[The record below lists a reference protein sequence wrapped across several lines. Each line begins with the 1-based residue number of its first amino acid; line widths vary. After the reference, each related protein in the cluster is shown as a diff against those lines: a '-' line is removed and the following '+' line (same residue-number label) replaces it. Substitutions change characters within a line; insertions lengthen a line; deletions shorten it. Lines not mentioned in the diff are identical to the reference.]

1 MVGGGEMREDA
12 SFLTALAKAASGDD
26 DGWRT
31 RVDWDWRMKEEV
43 DGSINDM
50 PLMKKWLIHVRG
62 PVVKEKPEGVKRTGR
77 VTSNQ

>member
-1 MVGGGEMREDA
+1 MREDTT
-12 SFLTALAKAASGDD
+12 FLSALAKAVSGDD

-50 PLMKKWLIHVRG
+50 RLMKKWLAHARG
-62 PVVKEKPEGVKRTGR
+62 PVLKEKPESVKPSGM
-77 VTSNQ
+77 SDQ